1 MKVKAFKVG
10 GFIEWFRLITKGKPG
25 EFSFSKEGISFK
37 NTYSLQD
44 VLFFYWIP
52 VRFNHELSEITEI
65 SESKYFRFYI
75 IPFRC
80 LVLNRKKGKPFK
92 FCFKSKK
99 SRNNFLTFCNENNIK
114 TPDNVRG
121 GVAMWTFDDAVEAA
135 EKVTIKAELERLEK
149 AKKRLEEE

>member
-1 MKVKAFKVG
+1 MNVKAFKVG
-10 GFIEWFRLITKGKPG
+10 GFIEWVRVMTKGKPG

-37 NTYSLQD
+37 NKYSLD
-44 VLFFYWIP
+44 SILFWYWIP

-121 GVAMWTFDDAVEAA
+121 GVAMWTFDDAGEAVEKA
-135 EKVTIKAELERLEK
+135 TIKWEFKNLEK
-149 AKKRLEEE
+149 RKKKLEEE